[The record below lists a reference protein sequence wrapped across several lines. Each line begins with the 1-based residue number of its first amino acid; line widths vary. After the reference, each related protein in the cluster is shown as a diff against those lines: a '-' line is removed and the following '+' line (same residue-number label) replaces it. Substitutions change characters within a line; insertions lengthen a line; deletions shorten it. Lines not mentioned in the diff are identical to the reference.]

1 MILFFNYY
9 LSNIKQKIIYM
20 IKKNVVK
27 RMVLIKNKYIIIVS
41 IIHRILSLY
50 YIKKIKN
57 DLKMKAI
64 SFSPQTVLDLKKN
77 KQQKYV

>member
-1 MILFFNYY
+1 
-9 LSNIKQKIIYM
+9 
-20 IKKNVVK
+20 
-27 RMVLIKNKYIIIVS
+27 MVLIKNKYIFTLR

-64 SFSPQTVLDLKKN
+64 SFSPQIVFNLKN

>member
-64 SFSPQTVLDLKKN
+64 SFSPQTVLDLKK
-77 KQQKYV
+77 K